1 MRIVCFLRRA
11 GYWLVNDERFMN
23 DSPSERKEDLAWG
36 RVIPFVAIHL
46 ACLGVFFV
54 EFNKWAGILCGFLYL
69 SRMFFITAFYHRFFS
84 HRAFEASPTM
94 IGLMALLGCTA
105 GQRGPLWWASHHRQ
119 HHIHSDTPKDPHS
132 PSQRGFIFSHT
143 LWFLTHDS
151 FRTRWAQIGDWR
163 KYEFLMLIERY
174 DWVPFALLGIVCYIT
189 GEACVGLVPGASG
202 VQFFIWG
209 FCVSTVLLYHAT
221 YTVNSMA
228 HLFGTRRFETRD
240 NSRNN
245 PLLALIT
252 LGEGWHNNHHR
263 YPGSARQGFYGW
275 ELDLAYV
282 GILLMDW
289 LGVIRDVKTVPTSIL
304 LAGRKRQ

>member
-1 MRIVCFLRRA
+1 
-11 GYWLVNDERFMN
+11 
-23 DSPSERKEDLAWG
+23 
-36 RVIPFVAIHL
+36 
-46 ACLGVFFV
+46 
-54 EFNKWAGILCGFLYL
+54 
-69 SRMFFITAFYHRFFS
+69 
-84 HRAFEASPTM
+84 
-94 IGLMALLGCTA
+94 
-105 GQRGPLWWASHHRQ
+105 
-119 HHIHSDTPKDPHS
+119 
-132 PSQRGFIFSHT
+132 
-143 LWFLTHDS
+143 
-151 FRTRWAQIGDWR
+151 
-163 KYEFLMLIERY
+163 
-174 DWVPFALLGIVCYIT
+174 
-189 GEACVGLVPGASG
+189 VPGASG